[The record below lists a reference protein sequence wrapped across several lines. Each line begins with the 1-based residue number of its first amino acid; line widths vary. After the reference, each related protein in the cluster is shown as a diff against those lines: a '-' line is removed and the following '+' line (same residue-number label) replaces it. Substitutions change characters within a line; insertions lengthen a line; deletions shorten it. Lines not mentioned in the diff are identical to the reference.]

1 MIRVMV
7 NGYKGKMGSE
17 AVLAIEAQSDMVL
30 VAKTTRGDNLAKEIT
45 THKVDVVLDVT
56 HPESVRNNVE
66 IILNSGAHAVVGTT
80 GLTKQD
86 LEDIHELALSHKK
99 ACLVCPNFSIGAILM
114 MRFAAQASKYLP
126 DVEIIEYHHNKK
138 ADAPS
143 GTSIKTAELIAA
155 ACHTVNETPLHEKL
169 AIPGVRGGRHKNIPI
184 HSVRIPGVIADE
196 DVIFGGLDQS
206 LTLSHRTLS
215 RKSFMPGILLTLREA
230 LNREGL
236 IYGLENILD

>member
-1 MIRVMV
+1 MIRVII
-7 NGYKGKMGSE
+7 NGYKGKMGAE
-17 AVLAIEAQSDMVL
+17 AVLAIEAEADMIL
-30 VAKTTRGDNLAKEIT
+30 VAKTSRGDNLAKEIAQN
-45 THKVDVVLDVT
+45 KADVVVDLT
-56 HPESVRNNVE
+56 HPDSVRNNVDM
-66 IILNSGAHAVVGTT
+66 ILNSGAHAVVGTT
-80 GLTKQD
+80 GLTKDD
-86 LEDIHELALSHKK
+86 LDELHTIALRAKK
-99 ACLVCPNFSIGAILM
+99 SCIVCPNFSIGAILM

-143 GTSIKTAELIAA
+143 GTSLKTADLIAA
-155 ACHTVNETPLHEKL
+155 ACETINASPIHEKL

-215 RKSFMPGILLTLREA
+215 RKSFMPGILVTIREA
-230 LNREGL
+230 MKREGVV
-236 IYGLENILD
+236 YGLENILK